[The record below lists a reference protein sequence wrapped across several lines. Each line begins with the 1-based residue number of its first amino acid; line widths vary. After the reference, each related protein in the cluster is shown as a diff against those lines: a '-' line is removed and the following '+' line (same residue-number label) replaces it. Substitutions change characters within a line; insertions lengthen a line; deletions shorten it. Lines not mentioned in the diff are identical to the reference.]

1 MFKRRDGSNAQ
12 LFSFD
17 LMLALVPLTIALG
30 MSANAMSG
38 IIASQQDYLSD
49 FGMNREAIDMASVT
63 SKNPDVGLAADIDA
77 MGDVEGSTII
87 KQKWVPPPIYAPPPV
102 GPTPMIFIYINT
114 TEWWVPFKRD
124 AVSKISMVDGRN
136 VLDVATMSRNRN
148 LTTVNISGVDV
159 NLLNTTK
166 MSILS
171 GKRPFRIAV
180 VPIRNVTAEID
191 LASMSGVWPYNYSM
205 VDVDGDGEVENGE
218 GVSILPYA
226 ESGNVSENIF
236 AVQIPVLSMFD
247 ESSSLSRYNS
257 FKDDVYEIPVFTDS
271 TGTGMVFVLL
281 DNPETINKTPQSGS
295 GNTSFDLKK
304 TGLPMGVVGVT
315 LGRKHPYTGAS
326 DSGVL
331 NGTISVYVNTIQ
343 VFNGTL
349 SSTENRSV
357 TETFVSELNPG
368 ANVIKITVRES
379 KPDADGLIFLTIQ
392 GSDMWVSQRIFMMP
406 AYLNVLVSGGG
417 V

>member
-1 MFKRRDGSNAQ
+1 MRLGIFMSRSRNAQ
-12 LFSFD
+12 LFSLD
-17 LMLALVPLTIALG
+17 LLLALVPLTIALG

-38 IIASQQDYLSD
+38 VISSQQEYLFT
-49 FGMNREAIDMASVT
+49 FGMNRVAIDMALVV

-77 MGDVEGSTII
+77 TDDVEGGVEI
-87 KQKWVPPPIYAPPPV
+87 KQKWVPPPVYVPPPV
-102 GPTPMIFIYINT
+102 GPINMTFTYINT

-124 AVSKISMVDGRN
+124 AVSKMSIVDGRN
-136 VLDVATMSRNRN
+136 IVDVATMSRNRN
-148 LTTVNISGVDV
+148 LTTVNINGINV

-166 MSILS
+166 ISVLS
-171 GKRPFRIAV
+171 GGHPFRIAV
-180 VPIRNVTAEID
+180 VPIRNTTPEMD
-191 LASMSGVWPYNYSM
+191 LASMSSTWPYNYSM
-205 VDVDGDGEVENGE
+205 VDVDNDGYIENSE

-236 AVQIPVLSMFD
+236 SVQIPVLSMFD

-257 FKDDVYEIPVFTDS
+257 FKDDVYEIPIFTDS
-271 TGTGMVFVLL
+271 TGAGMVFVLL
-281 DNPETINKTPQSGS
+281 DNPEVINKTLRIG
-295 GNTSFDLKK
+295 TSFDLKK
-304 TGLPMGVVGVT
+304 TGLPMGVYNVT
-315 LGRKHPYTGAS
+315 LGRKHPYTSAS

-331 NGTISVYVNTIQ
+331 NGTISMYVNTIL

-349 SSTENRSV
+349 SLTENRSV

-368 ANVIKITVRES
+368 ANIIKITVQNS
-379 KPDADGLIFLTIQ
+379 KPDDDGMIFLTIQ

-406 AYLNVLVSGGG
+406 AYLNIQVSGGG

>member
-1 MFKRRDGSNAQ
+1 MFKRRDSRNAQ

-38 IIASQQDYLSD
+38 IIASQQDYLFD
-49 FGMNREAIDMASVT
+49 FGMNRVAIDMASVA

-77 MGDVEGSTII
+77 TGDIGGSTII
-87 KQKWVPPPIYAPPPV
+87 KQKWVPPPMYEPPPV

-148 LTTVNISGVDV
+148 LTTVNINGVDV

-171 GKRPFRIAV
+171 GKHPFKIAV

-191 LASMSGVWPYNYSM
+191 LASMSNISPYNYSM
-205 VDVDGDGEVENGE
+205 VDVDGDGEVENDE

-226 ESGNVSENIF
+226 ESGTVSENIF

-281 DNPETINKTPQSGS
+281 DNPETINKTPQSG
-295 GNTSFDLKK
+295 NTSFDLKK
-304 TGLPMGVVGVT
+304 TGLPMGVVEVT
-315 LGRKHPYTGAS
+315 LGRKHPYTGAA
-326 DSGVL
+326 DNGVL
-331 NGTISVYVNTIQ
+331 NGTISVYVNTIL

-368 ANVIKITVRES
+368 ANVVKITVRDS
-379 KPDADGLIFLTIQ
+379 KPDADGMIFLTIQ